1 MSTAETFDP
10 AFSLPHRHFMY
21 TLLGRLFGDD
31 PTVGLMGLLRD
42 ENVAQQLAYA
52 ASLDEALAEAVSA
65 FGDAL
70 PNTSS
75 PEAAC
80 DQLAGTYTRLFVGP
94 AALPAPPWES
104 VYVNPD
110 PLLFQKSTLA
120 VRRAYREAGYLPVSY
135 PHVADDHLAIELN
148 FMAALAGSV
157 VALNETCDERA
168 ERDAQGD
175 AAASDEAAAPAA
187 SDGEALLRAQA
198 AFLDEHLL
206 RWVDA
211 FATRLSEH
219 EAAGV
224 YPAAARMA
232 AAFCA
237 VDRRTIDRLLVG

>member
-1 MSTAETFDP
+1 M
-10 AFSLPHRHFMY
+10 
-21 TLLGRLFGDD
+21 
-31 PTVGLMGLLRD
+31 
-42 ENVAQQLAYA
+42 A
-52 ASLDEALAEAVSA
+52 ASE
-65 FGDAL
+65 
-70 PNTSS
+70 
-75 PEAAC
+75 
-80 DQLAGTYTRLFVGP
+80 
-94 AALPAPPWES
+94 
-104 VYVNPD
+104 
-110 PLLFQKSTLA
+110 
-120 VRRAYREAGYLPVSY
+120 
-135 PHVADDHLAIELN
+135 
-148 FMAALAGSV
+148 GSV
-157 VALNETCDERA
+157 VALSETRDECA